1 VFPSQHPEQF
11 VELHCAPPV
20 QRPVW
25 QLWPAAWSHVW
36 QKPPLRPHDVLL
48 VPTTQAPVLM
58 PMQPLQGA
66 QAPAT
71 QVRPAEHEVHAAPP
85 APHRAGVVLVMQT
98 PVGVQQP

>member
-1 VFPSQHPEQF
+1 
-11 VELHCAPPV
+11 
-20 QRPVW
+20 
-25 QLWPAAWSHVW
+25 
-36 QKPPLRPHDVLL
+36 
-48 VPTTQAPVLM
+48 M
-58 PMQPLQGA
+58 A